1 MLKMR
6 RLLLALCTVCALLPA
21 VSTLSCHSCR
31 STTGPCTGK
40 PNTCTSG
47 DQQCLT
53 STSKEISAGVTTMV
67 HSKSCTS
74 PAICLTPISKNFGVT
89 KSTINV
95 KCCNTDLCNTET
107 IPAHEGTT
115 PSGLQCYGCE
125 KMDCSSYITIKC
137 LSNENRCMMI
147 AGGTEN
153 GGQQILKGCVSKNVC
168 DAAHECKCCEG
179 NLCNGSRR
187 VGQNI
192 LLLRLLPLL
201 TFKLL
206 F

>member
-6 RLLLALCTVCALLPA
+6 RLLLALCTVCVLLPA

-40 PNTCTSG
+40 PNTCTNG
-47 DQQCLT
+47 EQQCLT
-53 STSKEISAGVTTMV
+53 STTKEIKAGVTTMV
-67 HSKSCTS
+67 HSKSCTL
-74 PAICLTPISKNFGVT
+74 PKNCLTPMSINAGVT
-89 KSTINV
+89 KSTINA

-107 IPAHEGTT
+107 IAAYEGTT
-115 PSGLQCYGCE
+115 PSGLECYGCE
-125 KMDCSSYITIKC
+125 KSDCSSYITIKC
-137 LSNENRCMMI
+137 LNNENRCMI
-147 AGGTEN
+147 SVLGAEN
-153 GGQQILKGCVSKNVC
+153 GRQTIVKGCVSKNVC
-168 DAAHECKCCEG
+168 DSKPEYKCCEG

-192 LLLRLLPLL
+192 LLLLLPLL